1 MHGEVSDF
9 FESLWDQILKTT
21 WMEWLS
27 TVSQLVS
34 VWYARANNI
43 LVYPTG
49 IIGVILAAYLYLF
62 VSAPPLYGEGILHLY
77 YFGMSVFGWYRWVQR
92 RPEDQ
97 SDRFPISYLAKQEWF
112 WGLAFV
118 VGSYAVIFGILAFFT
133 DSDTV
138 VLDALVSSS
147 AILAMYWMAGRKIE
161 NWWAWIFS
169 NLVAIPLNFYK
180 GFVLFAVMY
189 LLFLILAV
197 MGYHSWKRLIKV
209 S

>member
-1 MHGEVSDF
+1 MHAKMSDF
-9 FESLWDQILKTT
+9 FESLWNQILKTT

-27 TVSQLVS
+27 TASQLVS
-34 VWYARANNI
+34 VWYAKANNI

-62 VSAPPLYGEGILHLY
+62 VSVPPLYGEGILHLY

-92 RPEDQ
+92 SPEDL
-97 SDRFPISYLAKQEWF
+97 SERFPISFLSHQEWLG
-112 WGLAFV
+112 GLAFMG
-118 VGSYAVIFGILAFFT
+118 GSYALIYGGLAYFT

-138 VLDALVSSS
+138 ILDALVSSS
-147 AILAMYWMAGRKIE
+147 AILAMYWMAGRKIQ

-180 GFVLFAVMY
+180 GFVLFALMY
-189 LLFLILAV
+189 FVFLILAI
-197 MGYHSWKRLIKV
+197 MGYRSWKRLINAP
-209 S
+209 